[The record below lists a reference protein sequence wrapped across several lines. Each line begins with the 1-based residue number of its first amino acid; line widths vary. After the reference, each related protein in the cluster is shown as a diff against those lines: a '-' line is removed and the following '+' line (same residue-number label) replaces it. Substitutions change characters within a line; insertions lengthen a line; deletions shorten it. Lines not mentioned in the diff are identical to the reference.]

1 MVTGVTGAGFD
12 ERVTVVMVTRD
23 RAAWALAAAGALRE
37 LPERPRVIVV
47 DDASSDATADRMRRA
62 HGDVEVIALD
72 ENRGGAGRT
81 VGVLQARTPYV
92 AFADDDSRWES
103 GALKRAADV
112 LDRHPR
118 VGVLAARIIVDEHGA
133 EDPICA
139 DMAGSPL
146 PRPADLPGPPVVGF
160 MACGVVVRRDA
171 YLQVGGF
178 EPRLL
183 IGGEE
188 ELLAT
193 DLMAAG
199 WELVYVDTVTAHHD
213 AAPRDSHARRRV
225 GIRNTLWT
233 TWLRRPW
240 PAALR
245 RTGLILGR
253 LPRDRVS
260 LAGLADAVGGL
271 PWVLGARRV
280 VPAHVERRLRIMD
293 DVQFR
298 SGARRYVS

>member
-1 MVTGVTGAGFD
+1 MI
-12 ERVTVVMVTRD
+12 TRD
-23 RAAWALAAAGALRE
+23 RAERALATVGSLRE
-37 LPERPRVIVV
+37 LPERPRVVVV
-47 DDASSDATADRMRRA
+47 DDASSDATAHRVRQA
-62 HGDVEVIALD
+62 YGDVDVVTLD
-72 ENRGGAGRT
+72 ENRGAAGRT
-81 VGVLQARTPYV
+81 VGVLQARTPYI
-92 AFADDDSRWES
+92 AFADDDSRWEP
-103 GALKRAADV
+103 GALRRAADV

-118 VGVLAARIIVDEHGA
+118 VGALAARIIVDEHGA

-139 DMAGSPL
+139 DMATSPL

-160 MACGVVVRRDA
+160 LACAAVVRRGA

-188 ELLAT
+188 ELFAT
-193 DLMAAG
+193 DLASAG

-213 AAPRDSHARRRV
+213 AAPRDSHARRRI

-245 RTGLILGR
+245 RTALILGQ

-260 LAGLADAVGGL
+260 LAGLADAVRGL

-280 VPAHVERRLRIMD
+280 VPAHVERRLRTMD